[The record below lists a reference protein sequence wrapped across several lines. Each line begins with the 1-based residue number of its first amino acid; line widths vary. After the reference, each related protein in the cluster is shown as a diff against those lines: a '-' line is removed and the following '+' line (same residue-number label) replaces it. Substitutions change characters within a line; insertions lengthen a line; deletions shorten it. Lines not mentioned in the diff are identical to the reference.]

1 MKEILGIFPT
11 GASPITDSKVSGVD
25 PMVKKSEGDLKK
37 MLGIGGAGN
46 SQQQQLPQQMQQQQ
60 QQQQPQQMQYQ
71 PQQQNTELSAQLLAV
86 LNKNSTQQQQQ
97 QESELTD
104 SMKLMNLIGVKPSS
118 SPTQHQQQPQQ
129 QAVVRESFSEPALPS
144 SRHQV

>member
-11 GASPITDSKVSGVD
+11 GAPPITDSKVSGVD

-60 QQQQPQQMQYQ
+60 QPQQPQQMQYQ

-86 LNKNSTQQQQQ
+86 LNKNSTQQQQP
-97 QESELTD
+97 ESELTD

-129 QAVVRESFSEPALPS
+129 QAVVRESFSESTLPS